1 MEKKLGYQIGL
12 ESSLPMGESKM
23 LSLVNECLDWQ
34 SLKGPCIIF
43 VDEPFYRFLVRTGFD
58 EIYQDIIPLPNDV
71 KTEEEAIEY
80 ALLILPCDMYKIEVQ
95 SVPNDPLIIAA
106 QKAIL
111 PQNIQKKWQDI
122 LMNEMLILSL
132 HNIPQN

>member
-1 MEKKLGYQIGL
+1 
-12 ESSLPMGESKM
+12 MGESKM

-71 KTEEEAIEY
+71 KSEEEASEY

-95 SVPNDPLIIAA
+95 PVPNDPLTIAA

-111 PQNIQKKWQDI
+111 PKNIQKKWQDI